1 MVYNHPRHTMIELT
15 KLNGETFMLNAL
27 LIEQIQSLPD
37 TTITLQSGKKIVVMT
52 EEEEVIKKITEYYK
66 KIGIFGSWKEQVIE

>member
-1 MVYNHPRHTMIELT
+1 MIELT

-37 TTITLQSGKKIVVMT
+37 TTITLHSGKKIVVMT
-52 EEEEVIKKITEYYK
+52 EEEEVVKKITNYYK
-66 KIGIFGSWKEQVIE
+66 TIGIFGTWKDQVIE

>member
-1 MVYNHPRHTMIELT
+1 MIELT

-37 TTITLQSGKKIVVMT
+37 TTITLQNGKKIVVQT
-52 EEEEVIKKITEYYK
+52 AQEEVVQKMTDFYQ
-66 KIGIFGSWKEQVIE
+66 KIGIFGSWKDKVIE

>member
-1 MVYNHPRHTMIELT
+1 MIELT

-37 TTITLQSGKKIVVMT
+37 TTITLHSGKKIVVMT
-52 EEEEVIKKITEYYK
+52 EEEEVVKKITNYYK
-66 KIGIFGSWKEQVIE
+66 TIGIFGTWKDRVIE